1 MDLSLGFLFC
11 SIDLH
16 LQIQCN
22 PYQATNGILHR
33 TRTNNFTVWKYKKP
47 QIAKAILRKKNGTG
61 GIDLPEFR
69 IYYKTTV
76 IKTVWYWYPFA
87 FLPSCDLE
95 HGSEVKLRRIQE
107 SVQFSSVQSLSCVWL
122 FVTPWT
128 AAHQDSLSITNFW
141 SLLPRV
147 HWVTDV
153 IQPTHPLLFPSLPA
167 FSLSQHQGL
176 FQWFSSLHH
185 VAKVLELQHHSFQ

>member
-33 TRTNNFTVWKYKKP
+33 TRTNNFAICMEIQKTSNSQSNLEKEEWNWRNQPAWLQDLLQSHSHQDSMVLVPFCFPPFLWPRTWKW
-47 QIAKAILRKKNGTG
+47 G
-61 GIDLPEFR
+61 
-69 IYYKTTV
+69 
-76 IKTVWYWYPFA
+76 
-87 FLPSCDLE
+87 
-95 HGSEVKLRRIQE
+95 EVKTYPRI
-107 SVQFSSVQSLSCVWL
+107 SSVQSLSCVWL

-141 SLLPRV
+141 SLLPHV
-147 HWVTDV
+147 HWVTDA

-185 VAKVLELQHHSFQ
+185 MAKVLELQHQSFQ